1 MSKKKDQENSRE
13 NIYIFCRLE
22 TINQTK
28 KSLPR
33 FQIHGYVFH
42 NYTRVYFHMSC
53 RCILK
58 RLKYRPDTLCAPV
71 RPEFSCNF
79 VDISKNGRCYVLRNF
94 VPSFHLY
101 FILFC
106 FFSILKILYL
116 KPLFLFFLYSSDLSI
131 LHVTWISL
139 QFLTH
144 GSMKRSLLKFLIDC
158 GKSKTNS
165 AMDLDVS
172 ISMGT
177 GDF

>member
-1 MSKKKDQENSRE
+1 MLRTAKFRSFFS
-13 NIYIFCRLE
+13 
-22 TINQTK
+22 
-28 KSLPR
+28 P
-33 FQIHGYVFH
+33 VF
-42 NYTRVYFHMSC
+42 
-53 RCILK
+53 
-58 RLKYRPDTLCAPV
+58 
-71 RPEFSCNF
+71 
-79 VDISKNGRCYVLRNF
+79 
-94 VPSFHLY
+94 Y
-101 FILFC
+101 FILF

-116 KPLFLFFLYSSDLSI
+116 KSLFLFFLYSSDLSI

-165 AMDLDVS
+165 AMDLDIS